1 MFTSSTI
8 RNTAEGKRYFPVIES
23 VVLPLEFDSD
33 NELKISINAMIK
45 EDVPM
50 LLALTEEAIE
60 DMERELSSA
69 IYPYLDKR
77 IASAR
82 NLAVRLSGMIRQAA

>member
-8 RNTAEGKRYFPVIES
+8 RNTADGKRFFPVIDS
-23 VVLPLEFDSD
+23 VVLPLEFDSSA
-33 NELKISINAMIK
+33 ELKTSMSAMIK